1 MCFKGQAC
9 QQTPRW
15 ENRDGI
21 CRANEASL
29 GLLGPFCSIWRGRRE
44 WGGQQL
50 ELGAS
55 GEDKAVGSQGQVLIA
70 SPRPA
75 IIPARKESLWLS
87 ETSRSLLNILS

>member
-9 QQTPRW
+9 QQTPHW

-21 CRANEASL
+21 CGANEASL
-29 GLLGPFCSIWRGRRE
+29 GLQGPFCSIWRGQRGR
-44 WGGQQL
+44 GGYQL

-55 GEDKAVGSQGQVLIA
+55 GEDEAVGSQGQVLIN

-75 IIPARKESLWLS
+75 TIPARIESLWLS
-87 ETSRSLLNILS
+87 ETSRSLRNVLS